1 MKKLFLCLSILCSS
15 FGKAQDFLLLNNIDS
30 TLNLPDTISAY
41 YITVNDADSIPENK
55 KIRNLDFLKH
65 KTIFCNRFRITNS
78 LVSEINSLG
87 NGSGI
92 YNLLIQNNGQLKK
105 ISNLS
110 KTNQITYMEISYN
123 YQLDTITTNFDSL
136 YFAAYYGFYGNQS
149 LKFIDLNFDKLKID
163 TFIANGSPTLQRNFT
178 LKFYNNDSLEKINIK
193 TKNRVMTILD
203 VQGNPLLKSV
213 DINKLMYDD
222 SSQLKQ
228 YEFDYWFL
236 ETKRTSTNIFLINNA
251 SLTHFGGFEK
261 DSFTLCSSRILKNP
275 KLKDLCILKNYF
287 NAFNVKDVDPKK
299 VFLIDSNGIG
309 ASSLEEIRTKSCDSV
324 NTSIFSL
331 EPSRLIYP
339 NPATDFIFIKGNGSE
354 NTISDIQI
362 IDGLGKKYPSAV
374 SQRGIDIRHLLPGY
388 YYINW
393 QDHNNIFHCAKFIKW

>member
-1 MKKLFLCLSILCSS
+1 MKNLFLCLFILCFS
-15 FGKAQDFLLLNNIDS
+15 FGKAQGYLLLNNIDS
-30 TLNLPDTISAY
+30 TLNLPDTISSY
-41 YITVNDADSIPENK
+41 VIIINDADSIPENK
-55 KIRNLDFLKH
+55 KIRNLDFLKN
-65 KTIFCNRFRITNS
+65 KVVRCSYFRITNS
-78 LVSEINSLG
+78 LLTEISEIG

-92 YNLLIQNNGQLKK
+92 YSLLIQNNGYLKK
-105 ISNLS
+105 VTDL
-110 KTNQITYMEISYN
+110 KTITRIAYLEISYN
-123 YQLDTITTNFDSL
+123 FQLDTIRLQLDSL
-136 YFAAYYGFYGNQS
+136 YFVAQYDFYGNQS
-149 LKFIDLNFDKLKID
+149 LKSLDLNFNKISSLTLLSDGPGREQYNFGLKI
-163 TFIANGSPTLQRNFT
+163 
-178 LKFYNNDSLEKINIK
+178 YNHDSLEAIKIK
-193 TKNRVMTILD
+193 TKNRVVTILD
-203 VQGNPLLKSV
+203 IQGNQKLKSI
-213 DINKLMYDD
+213 DINKLKYDD
-222 SSQLKQ
+222 SLRLRQ

-287 NAFNVKDVDPKK
+287 NAFNIKDVDPKK

-309 ASSLEEIRTKSCDSV
+309 ASSLEEIKTKSCDSV

-331 EPSRLIYP
+331 ESSLIIYP
-339 NPATDFIFIKGNGSE
+339 NPAKDFIHIKGDGSD
-354 NTISDIQI
+354 NATSDIQI